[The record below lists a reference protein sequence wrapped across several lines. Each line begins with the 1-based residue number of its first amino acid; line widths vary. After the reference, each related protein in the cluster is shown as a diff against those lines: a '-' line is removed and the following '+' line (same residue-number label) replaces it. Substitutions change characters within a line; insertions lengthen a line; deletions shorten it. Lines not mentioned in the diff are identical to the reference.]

1 MKAPG
6 KKVGKA
12 LVELLELPR
21 DIVFDLP
28 RIMLSG
34 NGQLIMENHKGI
46 IEYGPGKIRINT
58 RLGEVVVHGSGLTIV
73 TILPE
78 EITISGRISAV
89 SFGDWGV
96 GTWS

>member
-1 MKAPG
+1 MKAPV

-28 RIMLSG
+28 RMVLSG
-34 NGQLIMENHKGI
+34 NNQLIMENHKGI
-46 IEYGPGKIRINT
+46 IEYSPGKIRVNT
-58 RLGEVVVHGSGLTIV
+58 RLGEVVLHGSGLTIV

-96 GTWS
+96 

>member
-28 RIMLSG
+28 RMVLSG
-34 NGQLIMENHKGI
+34 NNQLIMENHKGI
-46 IEYGPGKIRINT
+46 IEYSPGKIRVNS
-58 RLGEVVVHGSGLTIV
+58 RLGEVVIYGSGLSIV
-73 TILPE
+73 TIFPE
-78 EITISGRISAV
+78 EITIAGRISAV

-96 GTWS
+96 